1 MPFDDFIAL
10 RNLTTQVDP
19 VKTKNGGAR
28 YLANHPNHGSEVEAS
43 SAYAQTLVSA
53 QSAMASV
60 TSGWQNKMAA
70 FTHNVNS
77 LKTEFNNV
85 NYETVTVEEKV
96 TSFDATGHT
105 IVTTVPKTETR
116 QKTVETG
123 ESLNSSTYLYNNIT
137 YRQAILNVIESYVTI
152 NRWSKNGT
160 TNNWQEQNNG
170 YINAWNEIKTILYH
184 YLKNVVGKNESDQSY
199 DHLLTLFAWDDSDLH
214 VFLDAI
220 ESRYNLGHAS
230 QKASYLVDYQAVAQE
245 QSAVIDTALR
255 NESNNNLLW
264 SWSDNSGK
272 ILMETKMGLS
282 IDVQTFLGDYQ
293 PIDGQYGLRLILTG
307 TTKPTETEMSREIT
321 ETIYFTNDDM
331 YGNTYGYYSPYTQQ
345 KIFDISNL
353 LTLTHIDCYFWQ
365 EHDDNKHVF
374 RDYNGVKIPYQMTVG
389 DSTVLMEPNII
400 MANLQVIVGMT
411 VEEATEDR
419 VLLYSYDDIEYG
431 ILPSEI
437 DVQRSDEKELRLAWI
452 HISSDGPVLVDHEKQ
467 LYTTDVNSLEYWH
480 AKIYWYNWQYGH
492 PLNEGIEAEKYGGI
506 NWKPKPFD
514 NENAADEFTYSTTN
528 TNYSLKII
536 PSRDKLKE
544 KYRALIL
551 TDNTPIR
558 SNILE
563 FVNRDTTVQDASFES
578 LYDVVF
584 RFLKGTVSSDGT
596 QMKIVQDNSIGNFFV
611 YDENNDVISDEDG
624 VAYSDIPY
632 YVQVWIRNNETGDYA
647 PASLDEENG
656 IQEIVWEPLGYN
668 SMVTEFTEPADSEL
682 ENTELTPLQ
691 GSMTDSQRR
700 LLKMITRRFRINQ
713 KWIMKY
719 TENFI
724 RAKVIRSHNRV
735 YQLQKELLFGQS
747 GTMGSQYTVVLQQN
761 KPENGEMIKDAEFK
775 VTARIFERGV
785 EKPSSK
791 YKFEWDILSPTLVTA
806 TNSAL
811 TAEQGNVTNVVERS
825 GTITSSDIGA
835 WWKSTPKYSSTGG
848 YQNNVIS
855 GYIRN
860 DMPLILKCTCKN
872 CADYTIATTQGF
884 GLVNNA
890 TIIFNNNLSA
900 QCPDRVEYKS
910 DGTAPI
916 ADLMNFVVKK
926 KRVSAQGKTA
936 AACGYLFQD
945 KYVDEDDDLNP
956 QELYPTWKL
965 FSYYM
970 TRSYNTQKDPTTG
983 ETIATGIKDIVL
995 TGGPNP
1001 DTNGPSL
1008 ISCLSLKSKTVDTK
1022 KITTDTGEEKTVPA
1036 HVEYSLNTSN
1046 NYSINGSSKIHG
1058 NSHAPANWYWDD
1070 AYATDY
1076 YVILQWQQTITV
1088 TNKINNSPVTESV
1101 TYWFKQA
1108 VPLTL
1113 NTYSSSLVNSW
1124 NGDLLIDYENNAI
1137 LSKMMAAGSKNKNN
1151 QFTGVMMGDWAT
1163 KGDSSLDIPGLYGFN
1178 DGRQVFG
1185 LRTNGTGFIGKSGK
1199 GQIQFDG
1206 NYALIS
1212 NADKTCYINLDPVRY
1227 DYKYTDG
1234 QDIRIKNY
1242 NAYSQYFLWA
1252 ESEATTKTDG
1262 SSIEDYR
1269 WANKLIQAAHDNNRD
1284 LFVVDPNNGILTTG
1298 GIYAKYG
1305 RLGKYLLL
1313 NDSGLIYKQ
1322 HTTKKGKIVTIND
1335 DFDDLTESENND
1347 IIYIGQ
1353 ERTRNGALIPFEQNE
1368 RQYDHYYWSADSYK
1382 ISASTL
1388 SGHEQDATDGSLL
1401 GRYVIWAG
1409 NTIGNKAYPKFGVEH
1424 DGTVHLTEAFVQGT
1438 IHASTLIIGDED
1450 YDEADRNRAHKT
1462 FYTNVEKLSDLIG
1475 ANPALLKDKP
1485 KDSDRTGL
1493 WGKKGGTCHEYYGDW
1508 LRPGDIWYIHS
1519 SSMKN
1524 VTMFVGV
1531 NGNINH
1537 SSLENPF
1544 NLTYSPVSMTKYSIK
1559 FSNGSKFTYEEDT
1572 KKIKYTGKVEYTEY
1586 TMSNGEEQST
1596 DTSVSSINVTDL
1608 EAELKAIDNTIKNYK
1623 YTAANGSTGSVE
1635 YWKEQ
1640 YEQKQAAYIASPST
1654 TTKTASKN
1662 FLKYYNAAQAGLQ
1675 IHICTQKTL
1684 LSKYDGI
1691 YAQLETWSV
1700 NINSTNDTPLD
1711 KLSYS
1716 ATTILTDKLLNQVV
1730 SEETVNDADATPNLP
1745 DELSGRD
1752 ADSLA
1757 SQTVASTMSYTQ
1769 LIWEGIQDTD
1779 NNHRW
1784 YGTWTNTNVIP
1795 TNKSIHVGDKIEEN
1809 QLLWDTDGI
1818 PNTITIEV
1826 NIPEGQENNA
1836 TVVTAAENEAN
1847 AKFAKSGEPGYVHPQ
1862 KIEKKMSGN
1871 FQKLQRF
1878 SAPPGWRIVGDVDS
1892 DSIWDALKHST
1903 LNFNGAL
1910 RATTSL
1916 LTTNLKDTFNKL
1928 LLQMNNNQEEAL
1940 EELQRQRT
1948 ELVNLLTNVQKNINN
1963 TVYQSAANIRN
1974 GMDPITFFDDG
1985 NCYVFLSQHPID
1997 SNIAGL
2003 GIVPAGLTIAQLS
2016 SDATDGTASTM
2027 YLNSKRMG
2035 FYRTFTKDK
2044 NGNKLTLNGA
2054 PCPVTV
2060 PLLSYYN
2067 GSMALA
2073 GSLMLGLD
2081 YNNYIYG
2088 QGLNQSLK
2096 DLMEKNGGV
2105 IPESDST
2112 VVNNSSGLGLYNNVI
2127 DGPNCR
2133 IVLGNG
2139 AIVIDGL
2146 DNGKGLNGS
2155 STEPPFPGAPN
2166 KGKQEPQE
2174 KPIAQ
2179 REGIPYIYI
2188 GRNNYYNPTTGNLV
2202 EGTKGVVRIG
2212 GRKNGQ
2218 GMLSIADFDF
2228 SSTSFSNSITN
2239 LPTSI
2244 SGSSTTLQYE
2254 QSYKFENA
2262 SIIPRTT
2269 KAKNKETVT
2278 IEYIKSASN
2287 DGSNISISKATT
2299 TLNIDYY
2306 KTSNIDDWSPA
2317 SSSTKTIKTPYKA
2330 FAINQDTIEFSG
2342 DILAITQQCAKQTGI
2357 DPRYTGVGIM
2367 GSNDTSAKNAQV
2379 IFGPIRYKRFTQLE
2393 TGSAVIDIKG
2403 YQDTTDLPT
2412 RCWLTGW
2419 NFYGLQILAKNIFA
2433 AENIVTEQS
2442 FYVKNSDDSLGDVK
2456 YLRILNEYETKKE
2469 ILDAKN
2475 SVLGTL
2481 NLNLENIN
2489 KSFTRIVDTINNFH
2503 DAFGQVGTILKAISD
2518 SVQTV
2523 SAGVNS
2529 AFAKAEAAMQTAT
2542 TAISTANTALK
2553 NAKTAIEHAIVSGQL
2568 TWETG
2573 VAAWSNG
2580 CGYIALKTYVNP
2592 YLNDGAGAAKKV
2604 FDTYVRVPTTNHCH
2618 SMYMEYGK
2626 GSGTLKFTIY
2636 GPKTSLA
2643 SGSEEE
2649 SNPYYTNNNEMLFDL
2664 KTSLDTR
2671 YVLPDDIKWSTSWY
2685 NFTYTNDNKIS
2696 NTQKFILQ
2704 VEPEGQPKV
2713 KFGAAGDNQAG
2724 YRINFQPLLRNYTYD
2739 KDEIDKKVLEAFKK
2753 GWNDGWV
2760 ADYIE
2765 AKSKSNS
2772 SKQWYVQ
2779 LKRPAYDGPGSDIL
2793 TIAQKT
2799 GVAASETHLNFEL
2812 QYVSGE
2818 NNKIGVY
2825 MTNSDIT
2832 KGTNDPNPLA
2842 YTMVYLHTSAANYS
2856 TSSNIGYNSSEHTY
2870 YIKVTD
2876 NVSATA
2882 TNAHLYTSNTILGY
2896 MAYNDGVVHTLDNL
2910 NIYKPSLVLNT
2921 QNANDYSGKNYDR
2934 DVSFKAQAYKI
2945 TSTNDQSST
2954 ITSST
2959 PSYTITL
2966 NPSIAI
2972 GGYSSSN
2979 KRYQFTYYLSISG
2992 GSAST
2997 MAQGYVDASDAYN
3010 AGWTNAY
3017 NKIAITQSKITYPS
3031 STPDGSNQ
3039 EDTSNT
3045 YDAGYDAGYDVG
3057 WTNAYNKIAITQST
3071 ITYPS
3076 SSPDGSDQKDTSNT
3090 YDAGWKAAANEFK
3103 RSGDTIYGP
3112 SSTVGSSK
3120 SYSASVSDTHAVS
3133 DTHSVSADTHR
3144 AEVHADTKNF
3154 GDYRWWY
3161 WVTTKS
3167 SGGWELH
3174 DGIWFGGTW
3183 AWSWWASLEGE
3194 GGSLTGSSTLTGSAS
3209 VSWTDPS

>member
-28 YLANHPNHGSEVEAS
+28 YLANHPDHGSEVEAS
-43 SAYAQTLVSA
+43 NAYAQTLVNA
-53 QSAMASV
+53 QSTMAGV

-85 NYETVTVEEKV
+85 NYETVTIEEKV

-123 ESLNSSTYLYNNIT
+123 ESLNNSAYLYNNIT
-137 YRQAILNVIESYVTI
+137 YRQAILNVIEKYVTI
-152 NRWSKNGT
+152 NRWSN
-160 TNNWQEQNNG
+160 NNWQEQNNG
-170 YINAWNEIKTILYH
+170 YINAWNEIKTILHH

-365 EHDDNKHVF
+365 EHDDSKHVF

-411 VEEATEDR
+411 ADEATEDR

-467 LYTTDVNSLEYWH
+467 LYATDVNSLEYWH

-528 TNYSLKII
+528 TNYSLKIT
-536 PSRDKLKE
+536 PSRDKVKE

-563 FVNRDTTVQDASFES
+563 FVNRDTTVQDTSFES

-713 KWIMKY
+713 KWVMKY

-747 GTMGSQYTVVLQQN
+747 GTMGSPYTVVLQQN
-761 KPENGEMIKDAEFK
+761 NPENGEMIKGAEFK

-811 TAEQGNVTNVVERS
+811 TNEQGNVTNVVERS
-825 GTITSSDIGA
+825 GTITSNDIGA
-835 WWKSTPKYSSTGG
+835 WWKSSPIYSSTGG

-872 CADYTIATTQGF
+872 CADYPIATTQGF

-890 TIIFNNNLSA
+890 TITFNKNLSS

-926 KRVSAQGKTA
+926 NRVSAQGKTA
-936 AACGYLFQD
+936 AACGFLFQD

-983 ETIATGIKDIVL
+983 ETIATGIKNIVL

-1001 DTNGPSL
+1001 STNGPSL
-1008 ISCLSLKSKTVDTK
+1008 ISCLSLKSKTIDTK
-1022 KITTDTGEEKTVPA
+1022 KITTDTGEEKTIPA

-1335 DFDDLTESENND
+1335 DLTDSENND

-1388 SGHEQDATDGSLL
+1388 SGHEQDETDGSIL

-1409 NTIGNKAYPKFGVEH
+1409 NKTGNKAYPKFGVEH

-1450 YDEADRNRAHKT
+1450 YDEAERNRAHKT

-1475 ANPALLKDKP
+1475 ANPALLKDRP
-1485 KDSDRTGL
+1485 TDSDRVGL
-1493 WGKKGGTCHEYYGDW
+1493 WGRKGGTCHEYYGDW

-1524 VTMFVGV
+1524 VTMFVGI

-1559 FSNGSKFTYEEDT
+1559 FSNGSKFTYEEGT

-1596 DTSVSSINVTDL
+1596 NTNVSSINVTDL

-1623 YTAANGSTGSVE
+1623 YTAANGNTGSVD

-1640 YEQKQAAYIASPST
+1640 YEQKQAAYIASPNT
-1654 TTKTASKN
+1654 TTKTDSKN
-1662 FLKYYNAAQAGLQ
+1662 FLRYYNNAQAGLQ
-1675 IHICTQKTL
+1675 THICTQKTL

-1730 SEETVNDADATPNLP
+1730 SGETVNDENATPNLP
-1745 DELSGRD
+1745 NELSGRD

-1795 TNKSIHVGDKIEEN
+1795 TNKSIHVGDKIEES

-1826 NIPEGQENNA
+1826 NIPEGQENNT
-1836 TVVTAAENEAN
+1836 TVVTNAENEAN

-1862 KIEKKMSGN
+1862 KIEKKMSGD
-1871 FQKLQRF
+1871 FKKLQRF

-1910 RATTSL
+1910 RSTTSL

-1928 LLQMNNNQEEAL
+1928 LRQMNNNQEEAL

-1997 SNIAGL
+1997 SNISGL

-2016 SDATDGTASTM
+2016 SDATDGVASTM

-2035 FYRTFTKDK
+2035 FYRTFTKNK
-2044 NGNKLTLNGA
+2044 NGQLLTLNGEA
-2054 PCPVTV
+2054 CPVTV

-2096 DLMEKNGGV
+2096 TLMEKNGGV
-2105 IPESDST
+2105 IPEST
-2112 VVNNSSGLGLYNNVI
+2112 VVNDSSSLGLYKNII

-2166 KGKQEPQE
+2166 AGKQEPQE
-2174 KPIAQ
+2174 KPVND

-2188 GRNNYYNPTTGNLV
+2188 GRNNYYNPDTGTFVN
-2202 EGTKGVVRIG
+2202 GTKGVVRIG
-2212 GRKNGQ
+2212 GRQNGQ

-2244 SGSSTTLQYE
+2244 SGSNTTLYYQ
-2254 QSYKFENA
+2254 QSYTFENA
-2262 SIIPRTT
+2262 SLIPETQKT
-2269 KAKNKETVT
+2269 KNKEKVK
-2278 IEYIKSASN
+2278 IEYIDVESTSSS
-2287 DGSNISISKATT
+2287 GSNINVKTT
-2299 TLNIDYY
+2299 SMTLNIDYY
-2306 KTSNIDDWSPA
+2306 KTSNIDEWSPA
-2317 SSSTKTIKTPYKA
+2317 EPFADIIKTPYKA
-2330 FAINQDTIEFSG
+2330 FNINQNTINFSG
-2342 DILAITQQCAKQTGI
+2342 DILAITQQCAKQTKI
-2357 DPRYTGVGIM
+2357 NPRYTGVGIM
-2367 GSNDTSAKNAQV
+2367 GSNDTSAANAQV
-2379 IFGPIRYKRFTQLE
+2379 IFGPIRYKRFEALSA
-2393 TGSAVIDIKG
+2393 GSDIIDIKG
-2403 YQDTTDLPT
+2403 YNDTTDLPN

-2419 NFYGLQILAKNIFA
+2419 NFYGLQVLAKNIFA
-2433 AENIVTEQS
+2433 AGNIVTEQS
-2442 FYVKNSDDSLGDVK
+2442 FYVKNNDDSLADVK

-2489 KSFTRIVDTINNFH
+2489 TSFTHIVNTINNFH
-2503 DAFGQVGTILKAISD
+2503 EAFSQVGTILKTISD
-2518 SVQTV
+2518 SVRTV

-2529 AFAKAEAAMQTAT
+2529 AFAKAQSAMQVAT
-2542 TAISTANTALK
+2542 TAIQTANTAIGK
-2553 NAKTAIEHAIVSGQL
+2553 AQEAIAKSVADGWLLSNITSGDTYPGTTDITLTLMLNPEWEGTNQYSQNRPHLTYTATSAAANYLHRHGFLVKTDGSATNGKYTECTLEIGRVRGTDLGIGGGTGASP
-2568 TWETG
+2568 G
-2573 VAAWSNG
+2573 VASIDISGDLEWVADSYDSNRLTSLRSVLNIG
-2580 CGYIALKTYVNP
+2580 NKSIVLGRVSTYAKFMQLEDWHSLGGHASWESVNVN
-2592 YLNDGAGAAKKV
+2592 LGLGTGSTDSKKV
-2604 FDTYVRVPTTNHCH
+2604 Q
-2618 SMYMEYGK
+2618 
-2626 GSGTLKFTIY
+2626 L
-2636 GPKTSLA
+2636 
-2643 SGSEEE
+2643 
-2649 SNPYYTNNNEMLFDL
+2649 
-2664 KTSLDTR
+2664 
-2671 YVLPDDIKWSTSWY
+2671 VLPWRNDTS
-2685 NFTYTNDNKIS
+2685 NE
-2696 NTQKFILQ
+2696 L
-2704 VEPEGQPKV
+2704 
-2713 KFGAAGDNQAG
+2713 
-2724 YRINFQPLLRNYTYD
+2724 RINFYTALNEWTYS
-2739 KDEIDKKVLEAFKK
+2739 KEKIDQKVLEAFKK

-2765 AKSKSNS
+2765 AKKKTS
-2772 SKQWYVQ
+2772 SKQWYVH
-2779 LKRPAYDGPGSDIL
+2779 LVRPAYDGPGSDIL
-2793 TIAQKT
+2793 TIAKT
-2799 GVAASETHLNFEL
+2799 VGNTANETHLNFEL

-2818 NNKIGVY
+2818 DNKIGVY
-2825 MTNSDIT
+2825 MTNSDMT

-2870 YIKVTD
+2870 YTRVTD
-2876 NVSATA
+2876 NSSATA
-2882 TNAHLYTSNTILGY
+2882 TNAHLYASNTILGY

-2910 NIYKPSLVLNT
+2910 NIYRPSLVLNA
-2921 QNANDYSGKNYDR
+2921 QNANDYSGNNYNR

-2959 PSYTITL
+2959 SSYTITL

-2979 KRYQFTYYLSISG
+2979 KRYQFTYYLSING

-2997 MAQGYVDASDAYN
+2997 MAQGYVDASAAYN
-3010 AGWTNAY
+3010 AGY
-3017 NKIAITQSKITYPS
+3017 
-3031 STPDGSNQ
+3031 
-3039 EDTSNT
+3039 DT
-3045 YDAGYDAGYDVG
+3045 GYDTG
-3057 WTNAYNKIAITQST
+3057 W
-3071 ITYPS
+3071 
-3076 SSPDGSDQKDTSNT
+3076 G
-3090 YDAGWKAAANEFK
+3090 AAADKFY
-3103 RSGDTIYGP
+3103 RSGNTVYGP
-3112 SSTVGSSK
+3112 SSTVGGSTY
-3120 SYSASVSDTHAVS
+3120 YSASITGYNKGYVVASDSWDSAADAS
-3133 DTHSVSADTHR
+3133 DWTTITASWSDYGWASYSGSGSVSAIGWNDNGSYH
-3144 AEVHADTKNF
+3144 AAWWNGYNWVHN
-3154 GDYRWWY
+3154 
-3161 WVTTKS
+3161 S
-3167 SGGWELH
+3167 SVS
-3174 DGIWFGGTW
+3174 IPY
-3183 AWSWWASLEGE
+3183 SYS
-3194 GGSLTGSSTLTGSAS
+3194 GSAYWS
-3209 VSWTDPS
+3209 DSGTTSKTAWALLKGASAPELSWND

>member
-19 VKTKNGGAR
+19 IKTKNGGAR
-28 YLANHPNHGSEVEAS
+28 YLANHPDHGSEVEAS
-43 SAYAQTLVSA
+43 SAYAQTLASA
-53 QSAMASV
+53 QSAMAAV

-85 NYETVTVEEKV
+85 NYETVTIEEKV
-96 TSFDATGHT
+96 ISFDATGHT

-123 ESLNSSTYLYNNIT
+123 ESLSNSAYLYNNIT

-230 QKASYLVDYQAVAQE
+230 QNASYLADYQVVAQQ
-245 QSAVIDTALR
+245 QSTVIDRALR

-374 RDYNGVKIPYQMTVG
+374 KDYNGDKIPYQMTVG

-400 MANLQVIVGMT
+400 MANLQVIVGIT
-411 VEEATEDR
+411 AEEATEDR

-467 LYTTDVNSLEYWH
+467 LYATDVNSLEYWH

-492 PLNEGIEAEKYGGI
+492 PLNEGIEAEKYGGV

-514 NENAADEFTYSTTN
+514 NENAADEFAYSTTN
-528 TNYSLKII
+528 TNYSLKIT
-536 PSRDKLKE
+536 PSRDKLRE

-558 SNILE
+558 SNVLE

-611 YDENNDVISDEDG
+611 YDENNDVISDENG

-668 SMVTEFTEPADSEL
+668 SMITEFTEPADSEL

-747 GTMGSQYTVVLQQN
+747 GTMGSQYTIVLQQN
-761 KPENGEMIKDAEFK
+761 NPENGEMIKDAEFK
-775 VTARIFERGV
+775 VTARIFERGI

-811 TAEQGNVTNVVERS
+811 TTEQGNVTNVVERS
-825 GTITSSDIGA
+825 GTITSNDIGV
-835 WWKSTPKYSSTGG
+835 WWNSTPKYSSTGG

-884 GLVNNA
+884 GLVNN
-890 TIIFNNNLSA
+890 TIITFNKNLSA

-916 ADLMNFVVKK
+916 ADLMNFIVKK

-936 AACGYLFQD
+936 AACGCLFQD

-970 TRSYNTQKDPTTG
+970 TRSYNTQTDPTTG
-983 ETIATGIKDIVL
+983 KTIATGIKNIVL

-1185 LRTNGTGFIGKSGK
+1185 LRTNGTGFIGRSGK

-1305 RLGKYLLL
+1305 CLGKYLLL

-1322 HTTKKGKIVTIND
+1322 HTNDDGKIVTIND
-1335 DFDDLTESENND
+1335 DLTGSENND

-1353 ERTRNGALIPFEQNE
+1353 ERTRNGTLIPFEQNE

-1382 ISASTL
+1382 ISANTL
-1388 SGHEQDATDGSLL
+1388 SGHEQDTTDGSVL

-1409 NTIGNKAYPKFGVEH
+1409 NKTGNKAYPKFGVEH
-1424 DGTVHLTEAFVQGT
+1424 DGTVHLTEAFVQGK

-1450 YDEADRNRAHKT
+1450 YEEADRNRAHKT

-1475 ANPALLKDKP
+1475 ANPALLKDRP
-1485 KDSDRTGL
+1485 TDSDRVGL

-1524 VTMFVGV
+1524 VTMFVGI

-1586 TMSNGEEQST
+1586 TMNNGEEQST
-1596 DTSVSSINVTDL
+1596 KTNVPSINVTDL

-1623 YTAANGSTGSVE
+1623 YTAANGVTGSVD

-1640 YEQKQAAYIASPST
+1640 YEQKQAAYIASPSS

-1662 FLKYYNAAQAGLQ
+1662 FLRYYNAAQAGLQ
-1675 IHICTQKTL
+1675 THICTQKTL

-1730 SEETVNDADATPNLP
+1730 SEETIDDADATPNLP
-1745 DELSGRD
+1745 NELSGTD
-1752 ADSLA
+1752 EDSLA

-1795 TNKSIHVGDKIEEN
+1795 KNKSINVGDKIEES
-1809 QLLWDTDGI
+1809 QLLWDTEEI

-1826 NIPEGQENNA
+1826 NIPEGQENNTA
-1836 TVVTAAENEAN
+1836 VVTAAENEAN

-1862 KIEKKMSGN
+1862 KIEKKMSGD
-1871 FQKLQRF
+1871 FKKLQRF

-1997 SNIAGL
+1997 SNISGL

-2044 NGNKLTLNGA
+2044 NGNPLTLNGA
-2054 PCPVTV
+2054 DCPVTV

-2088 QGLNQSLK
+2088 QGLDQSLK
-2096 DLMEKNGGV
+2096 DIIEKNGGV
-2105 IPESDST
+2105 IPEST
-2112 VVNNSSGLGLYNNVI
+2112 VVNNSSGLGLYKNVI

-2146 DNGKGLNGS
+2146 DNGKGLNGK
-2155 STEPPFPGAPN
+2155 TNEPPFPGAPN
-2166 KGKQEPQE
+2166 NGKQEPQE
-2174 KPIAQ
+2174 KPVAQ

-2188 GRNNYYNPTTGNLV
+2188 GRNNYYNPDQDQLI

-2228 SSTSFSNSITN
+2228 SSTNFSNSITN
-2239 LPTSI
+2239 LPTGI
-2244 SGSSTTLQYE
+2244 SGSNTTLYYQ
-2254 QSYKFENA
+2254 QSYTFENA
-2262 SIIPRTT
+2262 SLIPRTQ
-2269 KAKNKETVT
+2269 KAKNKETVQIT
-2278 IEYIKSASN
+2278 YIENASN
-2287 DGSNISISKATT
+2287 DGSNISISTAST

-2306 KTSNIDDWSPA
+2306 KTSNIDNWSPA
-2317 SSSTKTIKTPYKA
+2317 EPFADTIQTPYKA
-2330 FAINQDTIEFSG
+2330 FEINQDTIDFSG
-2342 DILAITQQCAKQTGI
+2342 DILAITQQCEKQTNI
-2357 DPRYTGVGIM
+2357 SPRYTGVGIM
-2367 GSNDTSAKNAQV
+2367 GSNDPSAANAQV
-2379 IFGPIRYKRFTQLE
+2379 IFGPIRYKRFEKLQA
-2393 TGSAVIDIKG
+2393 GSTVIDIKG
-2403 YQDTTDLPT
+2403 YKDTTDLSN

-2419 NFYGLQILAKNIFA
+2419 NFYGLQVLAKNIFA
-2433 AENIVTEQS
+2433 AENIITEQA
-2442 FYVKNSDDSLGDVK
+2442 FYVKNNNKSLTDVK
-2456 YLRILNEYETKKE
+2456 YLRILNEYEIKKE

-2489 KSFTRIVDTINNFH
+2489 ISFQRIVDTINNFH

-2529 AFAKAEAAMQTAT
+2529 AFAKAQAAMNVAT
-2542 TAISTANTALK
+2542 TAIQTANTAIGK
-2553 NAKTAIEHAIVSGQL
+2553 AQEAIAKSVADGWLLSNITSGETYPGTTDITLTLMLNPEWKGTNQYSQDRPHLTYTATSAAANYLHRHGFLVKTNSSATNGKYTQCTLEIGRVRGTDLSIGGGTGASP
-2568 TWETG
+2568 G
-2573 VAAWSNG
+2573 VASIDISGDLEWVADSYDNNRLTSLRSVLNIGDKSIVLGRVSTYAKFMQLEDWHSLG
-2580 CGYIALKTYVNP
+2580 GYASWESVNVN
-2592 YLNDGAGAAKKV
+2592 LGLGTNSTDSKKV
-2604 FDTYVRVPTTNHCH
+2604 Q
-2618 SMYMEYGK
+2618 
-2626 GSGTLKFTIY
+2626 L
-2636 GPKTSLA
+2636 
-2643 SGSEEE
+2643 
-2649 SNPYYTNNNEMLFDL
+2649 
-2664 KTSLDTR
+2664 
-2671 YVLPDDIKWSTSWY
+2671 VLPWRNDTS
-2685 NFTYTNDNKIS
+2685 NE
-2696 NTQKFILQ
+2696 L
-2704 VEPEGQPKV
+2704 
-2713 KFGAAGDNQAG
+2713 
-2724 YRINFQPLLRNYTYD
+2724 RINFYTALNEWTYS
-2739 KDEIDKKVLEAFKK
+2739 KEKIDQKVLEAFKK

-2765 AKSKSNS
+2765 AKSKDS
-2772 SKQWYVQ
+2772 SKQWYVH
-2779 LKRPAYDGPGSDIL
+2779 LMRPAYDGPGSDTL
-2793 TIAQKT
+2793 TIAQKS
-2799 GVAASETHLNFEL
+2799 GIAANETHLNFEL

-2825 MTNSDIT
+2825 MTNSNIT

-2842 YTMVYLHTSAANYS
+2842 YAMVYLHTSAANYS

-2876 NVSATA
+2876 NASATA
-2882 TNAHLYTSNTILGY
+2882 TNAHLYASNTILGY
-2896 MAYNDGVVHTLDNL
+2896 MAYNDGVEHTLNNL
-2910 NIYKPSLVLNT
+2910 NIYNPYLTLSAKNG
-2921 QNANDYSGKNYDR
+2921 NDYSGDNYDR
-2934 DVSFKAQAYKI
+2934 NVSFKAQAYKI
-2945 TSTNDQSST
+2945 TATNDQSST

-2972 GGYSSSN
+2972 GGYNSSY
-2979 KRYQFTYYLSISG
+2979 KRYQFTYYLSVNG

-2997 MAQGYVDASDAYN
+2997 MAQGYVDASAAYN
-3010 AGWTNAY
+3010 AGW
-3017 NKIAITQSKITYPS
+3017 
-3031 STPDGSNQ
+3031 
-3039 EDTSNT
+3039 
-3045 YDAGYDAGYDVG
+3045 
-3057 WTNAYNKIAITQST
+3057 
-3071 ITYPS
+3071 
-3076 SSPDGSDQKDTSNT
+3076 
-3090 YDAGWKAAANEFK
+3090 AAAAGKFY
-3103 RSGDTIYGP
+3103 RSGDTVYGP
-3112 SSTVGSSK
+3112 SSTVGGSA
-3120 SYSASVSDTHAVS
+3120 SYSVSHTGYSRGSVYASQNAPSSYDLRNWTTISSDYSGT
-3133 DTHSVSADTHR
+3133 TSAYVTGWNH
-3144 AEVHADTKNF
+3144 E
-3154 GDYRWWY
+3154 GSY
-3161 WVTTKS
+3161 WVQYWNGDRWAYGSDGYAKS
-3167 SGGWELH
+3167 SYRGSTSE
-3174 DGIWFGGTW
+3174 IAW
-3183 AWSWWASLEGE
+3183 AY
-3194 GGSLTGSSTLTGSAS
+3194 LTGSAKGQLT
-3209 VSWTDPS
+3209 WTDS